1 MQERTDSHLL
11 SSTFLPTDEAGTLL
25 AFETQIGGKSLYVGV
40 GHAFSEMHDLNLGA
54 DVERCVRDIA
64 RLGHSDF
71 SLYVVRIDADEPVY
85 ESVLQACDIA
95 SEGDMVLFACADPE
109 SYSAAYSA
117 LNVQAA
123 TDHRQLH

>member
-1 MQERTDSHLL
+1 MQHRTDPQLL
-11 SSTFLPTDEAGTLL
+11 SSTFLPTHEACTLL
-25 AFETQIGGKSLYVGV
+25 AFETHVGGKSLYVGV
-40 GHAFSEMHDLNLGA
+40 GHAFSEMHDLTLGA

-71 SLYVVRIDADEPVY
+71 SLYVVRIDADEAIF

-109 SYSAAYSA
+109 SYRAAYAA
-117 LNVQAA
+117 LNVQAT
-123 TDHRQLH
+123 TDSRQLH